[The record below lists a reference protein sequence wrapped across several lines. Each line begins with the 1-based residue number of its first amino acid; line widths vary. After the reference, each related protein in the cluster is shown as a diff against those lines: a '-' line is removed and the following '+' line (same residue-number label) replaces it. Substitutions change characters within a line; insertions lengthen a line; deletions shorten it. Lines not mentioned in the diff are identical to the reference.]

1 MADPT
6 FLNPISVL
14 TQFDIGGVVNG
25 GGGVSIDITKK
36 VTENYPKI
44 ITTNPI
50 ESGSPTTD
58 HMTNLPPRLQIQGG
72 FSDLKL
78 TNLTGTTINTLAGD
92 PSVRNR
98 AKNQFDRLLEL
109 HLSEELF
116 TVMDGFHLFKDMQFS
131 NLQLLKD
138 REGFS
143 VFFQAD
149 IQGIKIINLSPTN
162 KKLLTEDYLERKVVA
177 NTTLLTVGSTVERDA
192 LESIGIL
199 A

>member
-14 TQFDIGGVVNG
+14 TQFDVGGRTLG
-25 GGGVSIDITKK
+25 GSGISIDITQK

-50 ESGSPTTD
+50 ENGSPTTD
-58 HMTNLPPRLQIQGG
+58 HIVNLPPRLQIQGG

-78 TNLTGTTINTLAGD
+78 TNLTGTTINSLAGD
-92 PSVRNR
+92 LSVRNR

-109 HLSEELF
+109 SISNELF
-116 TVMDGFHLFKDMQFS
+116 TIMDGFHLFKNMQFS
-131 NLQLLKD
+131 NLQLLKE

-149 IQGIKIINLSPTN
+149 IQGIQIINLSVINKSILPTDA
-162 KKLLTEDYLERKVVA
+162 LIRSVVA

-192 LESIGIL
+192 LASIGVL